1 MSAFTTYQ
9 EASAATTG
17 HGPIQYQYE
26 YPGEGQ
32 ASGSRSQSTANTNT
46 NAVASSSQS
55 TQTRPQ
61 APANQSQNPQK
72 TKPKRR
78 KVNHACLYCRRSHMT
93 CDEGRPCQRCIK
105 REIGHLCHDEPRTQG
120 QGQHGS
126 QGHQVGQGQAQ
137 AQVRADGQAPENTI
151 SWGAGPSTSSVPPT
165 GLGNSGVRS
174 ESLGHPQQTPTPT
187 TPPIYQRQQ
196 WVPPYRP
203 GTFGTEFAV
212 LTEFLETI
220 DRDMGLNGT
229 IVPSETQGQ
238 TQTSQ
243 GSFYSTSAYSELSQS
258 QPFFTQSQLQSQPHR
273 PPLQTQRSPPR
284 TLTSTFPVQNQYPP
298 SINANVTR
306 AIKNSGTRAAT
317 SPLAS
322 GSSSAESPSSTSQSA
337 PTPDSERHFK
347 AAQKQTL
354 TPNPNSLPTPS
365 SLRDPSPNLPVLT
378 SSLAT
383 DANGNSDGR
392 ESAVSPTQTTLPS
405 ISSILPP
412 SSLTSPLPSQSSN
425 SPTLPSISTISPRQ
439 APASASTP
447 TSVSASVSTPSI
459 TAIPNLISNISASS
473 INRFLLTA
481 ADQESGSREDRL
493 ARVIRS
499 KYEAGLLKPY
509 NYVKGYARL
518 SRWMEGNVSQES
530 KQRVL
535 MPLSVLRPKF
545 RAIAQSLRPLDLV
558 FIEEAFE
565 RLLLDYDRV
574 FASMGVPACLWR
586 RTGEIYKGN
595 REFSELIGVDGY
607 LLREGRVCIYEL
619 MAEESAV
626 NYWEKYGTVA
636 FDSSQKAVLTSCVL
650 RYKPKLE
657 SFASFASRNGG
668 SGINARNQDKYTTP
682 NTYGAYSTYPAP
694 MMPPTTVLARTGMT
708 TKLWAS
714 ASASQHSYS
723 PHESGTNALPADE
736 AAGAPPSAREHRGGP
751 VPTEEG
757 LISCC
762 FSFTIRRDKWGIPS
776 MIVGNFVRC

>member
-1 MSAFTTYQ
+1 MCAHITVLTMEYLSGCKCYLAHAPGSY
-9 EASAATTG
+9 ASI
-17 HGPIQYQYE
+17 HPSI
-26 YPGEGQ
+26 
-32 ASGSRSQSTANTNT
+32 STAYVRIYATIDVGLLL
-46 NAVASSSQS
+46 AFAWGG
-55 TQTRPQ
+55 RIL
-61 APANQSQNPQK
+61 
-72 TKPKRR
+72 
-78 KVNHACLYCRRSHMT
+78 HAT
-93 CDEGRPCQRCIK
+93 P
-105 REIGHLCHDEPRTQG
+105 
-120 QGQHGS
+120 
-126 QGHQVGQGQAQ
+126 
-137 AQVRADGQAPENTI
+137 
-151 SWGAGPSTSSVPPT
+151 
-165 GLGNSGVRS
+165 
-174 ESLGHPQQTPTPT
+174 QTPTDMDPSA
-187 TPPIYQRQQ
+187 
-196 WVPPYRP
+196 WS
-203 GTFGTEFAV
+203 FCS
-212 LTEFLETI
+212 EFLETI

-258 QPFFTQSQLQSQPHR
+258 QPFFTQSQLQSQPRR

-306 AIKNSGTRAAT
+306 AIKNSGTGAAT

-378 SSLAT
+378 SSLTT
-383 DANGNSDGR
+383 DANGNSDGK
-392 ESAVSPTQTTLPS
+392 ESAVSPTQPTLPS

-447 TSVSASVSTPSI
+447 TPVSASVSTPSI
-459 TAIPNLISNISASS
+459 TTIPNLISNISASS

-545 RAIAQSLRPLDLV
+545 RVSL
-558 FIEEAFE
+558 F
-565 RLLLDYDRV
+565 
-574 FASMGVPACLWR
+574 CL
-586 RTGEIYKGN
+586 
-595 REFSELIGVDGY
+595 FSPF
-607 LLREGRVCIYEL
+607 
-619 MAEESAV
+619 SSV
-626 NYWEKYGTVA
+626 NY
-636 FDSSQKAVLTSCVL
+636 
-650 RYKPKLE
+650 
-657 SFASFASRNGG
+657 
-668 SGINARNQDKYTTP
+668 
-682 NTYGAYSTYPAP
+682 
-694 MMPPTTVLARTGMT
+694 TGWT
-708 TKLWAS
+708 L
-714 ASASQHSYS
+714 
-723 PHESGTNALPADE
+723 
-736 AAGAPPSAREHRGGP
+736 
-751 VPTEEG
+751 
-757 LISCC
+757 
-762 FSFTIRRDKWGIPS
+762 
-776 MIVGNFVRC
+776 